1 MGSPADFDFWLGTGR
16 AVWGDDGA
24 HGTNTITKEY
34 GDRVVYERFDGR
46 PGADFTGMSVSVY
59 DQQAD
64 LWRQTWVDDSGNY
77 FDLTGRFEDGE
88 MILLSRDTYRMRFF
102 EIADTSFQWT
112 WERRAGE
119 GWELAWAISYVR
131 TA

>member
-1 MGSPADFDFWLGTGR
+1 MGSPADFDFWLGTWR
-16 AVWGDDGA
+16 AVWGDDDA

-59 DQQAD
+59 DEQAD

-88 MILLSRDTYRMRFF
+88 MTLHCGDTYRMRFF
-102 EIADTSFQWT
+102 EITHASFRWT

-119 GWELAWAISYVR
+119 GWELAWAIEYSR
-131 TA
+131 AD